1 MHGASCCLLLAGL
14 VAGCWLLGLV
24 LVLVLGWTQYQH

>member
-1 MHGASCCLLLAGL
+1 LLLAGL

-24 LVLVLGWTQYQH
+24 LVLVLVLGWTQYQH

>member
-1 MHGASCCLLLAGL
+1 LLLAGL

-24 LVLVLGWTQYQH
+24 LVLVLVLVLGWTQYQH